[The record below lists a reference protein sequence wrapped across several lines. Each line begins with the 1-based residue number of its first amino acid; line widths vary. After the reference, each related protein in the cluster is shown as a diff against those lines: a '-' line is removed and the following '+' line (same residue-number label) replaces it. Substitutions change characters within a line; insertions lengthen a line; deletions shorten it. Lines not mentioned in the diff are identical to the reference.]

1 MRTAGPAA
9 VAWLLGITAAVAFD
23 TGKLGQRGTQALS
36 DLMPLI
42 AKSARLQREVVQAL
56 TQSHKKR
63 DEVSCDGMR
72 FPGQWVNLGGERVSP
87 YICDFGGKWL
97 RITATVRVTD
107 RRGRVFQT
115 ITPEAMK
122 NASAVTET
130 NPAWSWTTEDPS
142 KDE

>member
-1 MRTAGPAA
+1 MRTSGAAA
-9 VAWLLGITAAVAFD
+9 VAWLLGIAAAMAFD
-23 TGKLGQRGTQALS
+23 TGKLGQRGTLALS
-36 DLMPLI
+36 DIMPVI
-42 AKSARLQREVVQAL
+42 AKSARLQREVAQAL
-56 TQSHKKR
+56 TQNHKKR
-63 DEVSCDGMR
+63 DEVNCDGMR

-107 RRGRVFQT
+107 RRGRVFDA

-122 NASAVTET
+122 NATTVAET
-130 NPAWSWTTEDPS
+130 SPAWNWTTEDPF

>member
-1 MRTAGPAA
+1 
-9 VAWLLGITAAVAFD
+9 
-23 TGKLGQRGTQALS
+23 
-36 DLMPLI
+36 
-42 AKSARLQREVVQAL
+42 
-56 TQSHKKR
+56 
-63 DEVSCDGMR
+63 
-72 FPGQWVNLGGERVSP
+72 VNLGGERVSP

>member
-1 MRTAGPAA
+1 MRTAGAAA
-9 VAWLLGITAAVAFD
+9 VAWLLGIAAAMAFD
-23 TGKLGQRGTQALS
+23 TGKLGQRGTLALS
-36 DLMPLI
+36 DIMTVI
-42 AKSARLQREVVQAL
+42 AKSAPLQREVAQAL

-63 DEVSCDGMR
+63 DEVNCDGMR

-107 RRGRVFQT
+107 RRGRVFDA

-122 NASAVTET
+122 NATTVTET
-130 NPAWSWTTEDPS
+130 SPAWNWTTEDPF

>member
-23 TGKLGQRGTQALS
+23 TGKLGQRGTLALS

-63 DEVSCDGMR
+63 DEVSCDGI
-72 FPGQWVNLGGERVSP
+72 SH
-87 YICDFGGKWL
+87 
-97 RITATVRVTD
+97 
-107 RRGRVFQT
+107 VFR
-115 ITPEAMK
+115 
-122 NASAVTET
+122 
-130 NPAWSWTTEDPS
+130 
-142 KDE
+142 